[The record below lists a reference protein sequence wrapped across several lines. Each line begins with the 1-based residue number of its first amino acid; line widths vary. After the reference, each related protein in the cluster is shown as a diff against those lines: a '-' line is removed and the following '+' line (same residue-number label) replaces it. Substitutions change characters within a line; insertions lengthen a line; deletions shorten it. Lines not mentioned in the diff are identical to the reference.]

1 MLSYL
6 IWWDKRRWSAQAEG
20 ERRQIVDR
28 NKDLTIGNEF
38 WRQSGWFRDQRTRVR
53 IQPSEHLF
61 TVCRKDENKERE
73 RERERERE
81 AENDPLK
88 KSFEMKTKVKKL
100 YFRFFLWEINFS
112 HSGRCCSSTHEV
124 LQTVLNRSD
133 SCNPCRSKFASNQKL
148 FFVGTRGKSQ
158 VVPHST

>member
-73 RERERERE
+73 RERERGRE
-81 AENDPLK
+81 WPIEKIFWNENE
-88 KSFEMKTKVKKL
+88 SEKTI
-100 YFRFFLWEINFS
+100 FPIFLWEINFS
-112 HSGRCCSSTHEV
+112 HSGRCCSSTHEI